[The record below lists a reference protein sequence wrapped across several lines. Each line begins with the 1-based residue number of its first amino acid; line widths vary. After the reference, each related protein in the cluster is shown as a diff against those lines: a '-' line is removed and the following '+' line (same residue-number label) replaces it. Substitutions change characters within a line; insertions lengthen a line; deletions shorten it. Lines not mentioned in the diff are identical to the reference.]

1 MLGQELHGR
10 SRPIHTRHVY
20 VHQHQVRLDSGHGYQ
35 SLFSGR
41 RLSNQPQACSRAEHR
56 SRGGARQHTIVDDE
70 YTVFLPVRWRVRD
83 VAQLNK
89 KTLTRP
95 LALASYLGLLTLGVV
110 GLNLLER
117 NFITAHPDEVGRL
130 AFLVIAGMILNIPE
144 VRIDRGRLTLT
155 AIASGAA
162 AVLLNPLNATIVGLA
177 CSVGVA
183 RRGAKTI
190 VMNGIMQAWI
200 SCVGAVVAAQFYSG
214 GALPL
219 GPRLL
224 ALGVAI
230 VANWLTVTVAL
241 SLSTGESAYSIV
253 RNNFTPSFYFA
264 FGYFGLAAL
273 LLSYVLDGSVLGYFL
288 ATIVCVLALAL
299 TDTIAGRRVRRVL
312 ESELSDADRHL
323 FHSRAVEGVVHNL
336 RNHMATALAY
346 LKEID
351 TRKLESPDRESLE
364 TATDAANDAVAVLR
378 DLAQGATPKVS
389 YAPNPVDLNELVI
402 RAVGMARPR
411 ARGKEV
417 QFAVNEAPA
426 DVGVK
431 ADPLLMRE
439 VMTNLLNNAID
450 AVSLGGRV
458 EISTGRRNNGWPY
471 VSVADNGPGVSD
483 DHRHHLFEPHF
494 TTKEGGTGLGLFM
507 SYGIVREHQG
517 QLLFEG
523 GRRGA
528 VFTVVLPPYRT

>member
-1 MLGQELHGR
+1 MKRFTAAWAFLLGLIALLVGMNVAFR
-10 SRPIHTRHVY
+10 NDDAVRTDLVTNVVY
-20 VHQHQVRLDSGHGYQ
+20 LAAAAALMS
-35 SLFSGR
+35 
-41 RLSNQPQACSRAEHR
+41 
-56 SRGGARQHTIVDDE
+56 
-70 YTVFLPVRWRVRD
+70 LPVV
-83 VAQLNK
+83 K
-89 KTLTRP
+89 
-95 LALASYLGLLTLGVV
+95 
-110 GLNLLER
+110 LE
-117 NFITAHPDEVGRL
+117 
-130 AFLVIAGMILNIPE
+130 
-144 VRIDRGRLTLT
+144 RGRLTLT
-155 AIASGAA
+155 GIIAVAA
-162 AVLLNPLNATIVGLA
+162 AILLNPLDATLVSLLVGIENLRAPWPLLGNSLIFALA
-177 CSVGVA
+177 TSAGALVSVA
-183 RRGAKTI
+183 
-190 VMNGIMQAWI
+190 M
-200 SCVGAVVAAQFYSG
+200 G
-214 GALPL
+214 GAHPPAFA
-219 GPRLL
+219 GRLL
-224 ALGVAI
+224 VL
-230 VANWLTVTVAL
+230 LTVTLANLVLASVAL
-241 SLSTGESAYSIV
+241 GLLRRESPAAVLRHNVTS
-253 RNNFTPSFYFA
+253 SFFIA
-264 FGYFGLAAL
+264 FGYFALAGLL
-273 LLSYVLDGSVLGYFL
+273 ISYVLDGSLLGYFL

-389 YAPNPVDLNELVI
+389 YAPNPVDLNELVT

-417 QFAVNEAPA
+417 QFAVHEAPT

-450 AVSLGGRV
+450 AVTLGGRV

-483 DHRHHLFEPHF
+483 DNRHHLFEPHF

-517 QLLFEG
+517 QLTYEG

-528 VFTVVLPPYRT
+528 VFTVSLPPFNP

>member
-1 MLGQELHGR
+1 M
-10 SRPIHTRHVY
+10 
-20 VHQHQVRLDSGHGYQ
+20 
-35 SLFSGR
+35 
-41 RLSNQPQACSRAEHR
+41 
-56 SRGGARQHTIVDDE
+56 ARKVSSYAFIG
-70 YTVFLPVRWRVRD
+70 L
-83 VAQLNK
+83 
-89 KTLTRP
+89 
-95 LALASYLGLLTLGVV
+95 LASAFV
-110 GLNLLER
+110 GI
-117 NFITAHPDEVGRL
+117 NFAVYPYTRSHPDSVVVVL
-130 AFLVIAGMILNIPE
+130 FIAVVTSVMNIPE
-144 VRIDRGRLTLT
+144 VRIDRGTLTLNGVV
-155 AIASGAA
+155 SGAA
-162 AVLLNPLNATIVGLA
+162 VILLNPLDATLVGLA
-177 CSVGVA
+177 TALPFA
-183 RRGAKTI
+183 RRG
-190 VMNGIMQAWI
+190 VWPMLGN
-200 SCVGAVVAAQFYSG
+200 AVIYATADCLASLVSAYFRSGSGVAF
-214 GALPL
+214 
-219 GPRLL
+219 GPRVATLL
-224 ALGVAI
+224 VLTASNVVFVATAI
-230 VANWLTVTVAL
+230 
-241 SLSTGESAYSIV
+241 SIRTGESGLSV
-253 RNNFTPSFYFA
+253 LQRNFTAYFFFA
-264 FGYFGLAAL
+264 FGYFGLSSL
-273 LLSYVLDGSVLGYFL
+273 LISYVLDGTGLGYFL

-351 TRKLESPDRESLE
+351 PRKLESPDRESLE

-389 YAPNPVDLNELVI
+389 YAPNPVDLNELVT

-417 QFAVNEAPA
+417 QFAVHEAPT

-517 QLLFEG
+517 DLIYNG
-523 GRRGA
+523 SNRGA
-528 VFTVVLPPYRT
+528 VFTVSLPPFSH

>member
-1 MLGQELHGR
+1 MK
-10 SRPIHTRHVY
+10 
-20 VHQHQVRLDSGHGYQ
+20 
-35 SLFSGR
+35 
-41 RLSNQPQACSRAEHR
+41 RLSPAW
-56 SRGGARQHTIVDDE
+56 T
-70 YTVFLPVRWRVRD
+70 YL
-83 VAQLNK
+83 
-89 KTLTRP
+89 
-95 LALASYLGLLTLGVV
+95 LALMALVV
-110 GLNLLER
+110 AVN
-117 NFITAHPDEVGRL
+117 I
-130 AFLVIAGMILNIPE
+130 AFRHDDA
-144 VRIDRGRLTLT
+144 VRIDLVTNVVYLAVAAALMSVPVVQLDRGRLSLSGI
-155 AIASGAA
+155 IAVAA
-162 AVLLNPLNATIVGLA
+162 AISLNPLDATLISLLVAIGNTRSPWPLLGNSLIFA
-177 CSVGVA
+177 VATSAGALVSVA
-183 RRGAKTI
+183 L
-190 VMNGIMQAWI
+190 
-200 SCVGAVVAAQFYSG
+200 G
-214 GALPL
+214 GADPPSLV
-219 GPRLL
+219 GRVL
-224 ALGVAI
+224 AL
-230 VANWLTVTVAL
+230 LTVTLANLVLASIAL
-241 SLSTGESAYSIV
+241 GLIKRESPATVLRHNVTG
-253 RNNFTPSFYFA
+253 SFFMA
-264 FGYFGLAAL
+264 FGYFALAGLL
-273 LLSYVLDGSVLGYFL
+273 ISYMLDGSLLGYFL
-288 ATIVCVLALAL
+288 ATTVCVLALAL

-336 RNHMATALAY
+336 RNHVATALAY

-351 TRKLESPDRESLE
+351 VRKLESPDRESIE

-389 YAPNPVDLNELVI
+389 YAPNPVDLNELVT

-417 QFAVNEAPA
+417 QLAMHEAPT

-483 DHRHHLFEPHF
+483 DHRSRLFEPHF

-517 QLLFEG
+517 QLTYDG

-528 VFTVVLPPYRT
+528 VFTVSLPPFSP